1 MLNNFRSSP
10 ALAKAVILSLAF
22 MLTACSKPDEK
33 NTSNTTAEAAQ
44 PTPITQKAALGA
56 PSANQGVVKSV
67 AQAGGY
73 SYIETDINGSLF
85 WIATA
90 ITAVK
95 PDDKISWNDYALMS
109 NFKSKALNKTFEQ
122 ILFVD
127 RIQSASMKPASGG
140 TQGMVLEAMTAAGY
154 TYIQVKQGESNIW
167 LAAPET
173 TLSNGDTISW
183 SGGAPMQNFTSK
195 SLGKTFDTIYFVGAV
210 NQIKG

>member
-1 MLNNFRSSP
+1 MLNNFRISS
-10 ALAKAVILSLAF
+10 ALAKTVIISLVF

-33 NTSNTTAEAAQ
+33 NASNTSIETAQ
-44 PTPITQKAALGA
+44 PSSTNQKTAVGA
-56 PSANQGVVKSV
+56 PSANQGIVRNVT
-67 AQAGGY
+67 QAGGY

-95 PDDKISWNDYALMS
+95 PEDKISWNDYAIMS
-109 NFKSKALNKTFEQ
+109 NFKSKALNKTFDQ

-127 RIQSASMKPASGG
+127 RIQSASLKPASGG
-140 TQGMVLEAMTAAGY
+140 TQGTVIEAMSAAGY
-154 TYIQVKQGESNIW
+154 TYIQVKEGDNNIW
-167 LAAPET
+167 LAAPQT
-173 TLSNGDTISW
+173 TLNNGDIISW